1 MTTNDEVKPFG
12 KAVIAL
18 TEACL
23 ALAEAYDVCPL
34 CLMYAAA
41 ECAKDAEET
50 GEAHH
55 AGAPR
60 QTHPQHKTV
69 L

>member
-1 MTTNDEVKPFG
+1 MTTDDEATRFG

-18 TEACL
+18 TEACF

-34 CLMYAAA
+34 CLMYEAASI
-41 ECAKDAEET
+41 AEEAEED

-55 AGAPR
+55 RGTPR
-60 QTHPQHKTV
+60 QTHPPHKTV

>member
-1 MTTNDEVKPFG
+1 MPANEATRIS
-12 KAVIAL
+12 KAVEAL
-18 TEACL
+18 TEACFEI
-23 ALAEAYDVCPL
+23 ADHFDVCAL
-34 CLMYAAA
+34 CLMYEAAA
-41 ECAKDAEET
+41 IASEAEES

-55 AGAPR
+55 RGAPR